1 MSLIQPRTLKGFRDY
16 LPEAM
21 MPREWIIDTAKRV
34 YRSYGFRPIDTPALE
49 YLEILTGKGSDETD
63 KQLYKF
69 QDHGGRDVGLRFDLT
84 VPLARFV
91 AQHSQEL
98 GLPFKRYHIAT
109 VWRGENTQTGRYR
122 EFMQC
127 DFDTIGVTDLTAD
140 IEMVLVI
147 NDLFTA
153 LGIDAFTIRVNH
165 RAVLN
170 GMLEKLGLA
179 DRSAA
184 VLRGLDKLAKIG
196 ADGVKAELARTAAI
210 TDAQCEQLLA
220 MASLTGD
227 NATILR
233 ELAGLVAG
241 NATGQRG
248 VAELT
253 ALASSASAGGVPGTR
268 LKLDPSIARGL
279 DYYTGI
285 VVETLLDDLPT
296 IGSVAS
302 GGRYDNLAGLYT
314 KEKLPGVGA
323 SLGLDRLLAALE
335 QLGRLSATRTP
346 APVLLC
352 MFDATRR
359 NDYLKL
365 AAQLRAAGIGVEVYP
380 EAKKLGKQLQ
390 YADRQG
396 FRVAL
401 IAGENEFAAGQCQVK
416 NLATGDSTTI
426 GYDGAD
432 ASTLIT
438 ELRRLLAE

>member
-69 QDHGGRDVGLRFDLT
+69 KDHGGRDVGLRFDLT

-91 AQHSQEL
+91 AQHSQAL

-127 DFDTIGVTDLTAD
+127 DFDTIGVTDLTSD

-147 NDLFTA
+147 NDLFRA
-153 LGIDAFTIRVNH
+153 LGIDRFTIRVNH

-184 VLRGLDKLAKIG
+184 VLRGLDKLTKIG
-196 ADGVKAELARTAAI
+196 PDGVQEELGRTAG
-210 TDAQCEQLLA
+210 TTPDQCRQLLA
-220 MASLTGD
+220 MASLEGD
-227 NATILR
+227 NASIVS
-233 ELAGLVAG
+233 ELTKLAAG
-241 NATGQRG
+241 NAIAERG
-248 VAELT
+248 VAELQT
-253 ALASSASAGGVPGTR
+253 LANSVSAVCGAETR
-268 LKLDPSIARGL
+268 LHLDPSIARGL

-335 QLGRLSATRTP
+335 ELGNLSTSRTP
-346 APVLLC
+346 APVFIA

-359 NDYLKL
+359 DAYLKL

-396 FRVAL
+396 FRAAIV
-401 IAGENEFAAGQCQVK
+401 AGENEFAAGQVQVK
-416 NLATGDSTTI
+416 NLATTDSQTVA
-426 GYDGAD
+426 YNGAD
-432 ASTLIT
+432 ASQVIAAIRQVLG
-438 ELRRLLAE
+438 E